1 MCVCYLLVKMD
12 MEQSDALEQM
22 GAEPPEVLV
31 QLKSQLFKS
40 FYGNNITWTKKV
52 FVMKMCESFIH

>member
-22 GAEPPEVLV
+22 DAEPPEVLF

-40 FYGNNITWTKKV
+40 FYSNNITWTKKV
-52 FVMKMCESFIH
+52 FVMKMRESFIH

>member
-1 MCVCYLLVKMD
+1 MCMCYLLVKMD

-40 FYGNNITWTKKV
+40 FYSNNQK
-52 FVMKMCESFIH
+52 SFCDEDV